1 MTTTSPAH
9 GRCVLVADDDTDVR
23 QLVAEYLG
31 AHGFETVEASNGL
44 EALLCVK
51 RRRPEAIVLDLSMPR
66 LGGLE
71 ALKRI
76 RAFAPSTRVV
86 VYSGTLQPAVE
97 RQAIELGAA
106 GVFAK
111 PGRLEDLLRVLE
123 DATSAPM
130 SPRTAPKANR
140 EAPAPPRDP
149 RKLRILIID
158 DDPGVSEVL
167 AEFLSLRG
175 AETFPVTNAVQALQL
190 LGHGAPDAIF
200 LDIEMPGLNGL
211 DALPAIRAL
220 APEAKVVMVSGVLD
234 EAVAKQTLAGGA
246 FDYIAKPIDLAY
258 VERTVETIRTMTA
271 HGL

>member
-1 MTTTSPAH
+1 MTTR
-9 GRCVLVADDDTDVR
+9 RCVLIADDDTEIR

-31 AHGFETVEASNGL
+31 AHGFETVEAANGL

-51 RRRPEAIVLDLSMPR
+51 RRRPDAVVLDLNMPR

-86 VYSGTLQPAVE
+86 VYSGTLQPDVE
-97 RQAIELGAA
+97 RQALELGAA
-106 GVFAK
+106 AVLAK
-111 PGRLEDLLRVLE
+111 PGRLDELTRLLE
-123 DATSAPM
+123 GATSAPP
-130 SPRTAPKANR
+130 SPPTSPTATS
-140 EAPAPPRDP
+140 EAPTSSPPT
-149 RKLRILIID
+149 RKLRILLID
-158 DDPGVSEVL
+158 DDPGVSEIL
-167 AEFLSLRG
+167 GEFLSLRG

-200 LDIEMPGLNGL
+200 LDIQMPGLNGL

-220 APEAKVVMVSGVLD
+220 APDAKVVMVSGVLD
-234 EAVAKQTLAGGA
+234 EQLAKQTLARGA

-258 VERTVETIRTMTA
+258 LERTIETIRTMTVQ
-271 HGL
+271 GL